1 MCFKVAL
8 ENAAATLRLRHAC
21 QLVFGI
27 AASPVIRDKPEPQ
40 QPIPSPLL
48 LKGTCMLAQHISN
61 MLRLLPHLPFKLRS
75 HASADTAALG
85 PQQLQLHLSSANELL
100 LSQGREQYRSVRPS
114 SLAATIHTA
123 CHY

>member
-61 MLRLLPHLPFKLRS
+61 MLHLLPHLHFNCDLARQLTLLHWVHNSCSSTCQVQMSCCS
-75 HASADTAALG
+75 HKAASNIAVYAL
-85 PQQLQLHLSSANELL
+85 A
-100 LSQGREQYRSVRPS
+100 V
-114 SLAATIHTA
+114 
-123 CHY
+123 